1 MKIKDRIKQ
10 LRIELGFTQEQFANK
25 IGFSRTAISAWE
37 IGRNEPSNDDTIK
50 LADFFGVSTDY
61 LLGKSDIRNPE
72 KIEIDDVNVAF
83 SSGIKG
89 LNDTNKAIIK
99 STIEALLAKQEKD
112 EEDKKDKK

>member
-10 LRIELGFTQEQFANK
+10 LRLELNLTQEQFAQK

-61 LLGKSDIRNPE
+61 LLGKTDIRN
-72 KIEIDDVNVAF
+72 IEELKNVRFANA
-83 SSGIKG
+83 GG
-89 LNDTNKAIIK
+89 LDTNG
-99 STIEALLAKQEKD
+99 LD
-112 EEDKKDKK
+112 EEELVELQRQIDLIKRLKNKGGK